1 MKKIFIALDTS
12 KLSEVK
18 KIIKNTHTNKI
29 KFGYKFGIQFFNSKY
44 GRQFISK
51 LNMLYYKLKY
61 YFNHNFCYNLK
72 IFIR

>member
-29 KFGYKFGIQFFNSKY
+29 KFGYKFGLQFFNSKY
-44 GRQFISK
+44 G
-51 LNMLYYKLKY
+51 
-61 YFNHNFCYNLK
+61 
-72 IFIR
+72 